1 MDNNLNYSSEVRK
14 KILSMLM
21 FQLYSDER
29 TIYREYVQNALDS
42 INKAIDTRVLNQA
55 KDGVVTIDIDARHK
69 VIKIKDNGAGIDSA
83 NAVRTLLDIS
93 PSTKDGVTQAGMYGI
108 GRLVGGGYCHELI
121 FRTSARGE
129 NIGTQIIF
137 DVDRIWQMVEKD
149 KEDYLATYVI
159 NECTKR
165 ESIPAE
171 ESDHFFE
178 VELKGVKDDAA
189 PSLLDVG
196 AIVDY
201 LREVAPVEYKP
212 EFKNTLIYKSTADAP
227 EFKSLHENLEKI
239 QILVGETRIQKQYG
253 LSIKGTKDK
262 INNLEYFKI
271 EDSTFGLLGW
281 GWYALTKYT
290 IQIPKDDKLAGIR
303 LRAHNIQI
311 GDANLLS
318 GTKYWKEDRS
328 NSYFYGEFFVTHRNI
343 RPNGARDGLVPTP
356 ESRALENGLRKY
368 FENLKTLYTKANEA
382 KKSIDKIRE
391 GIQRID
397 VVQNPKD
404 YNAKDLINNRGIGK
418 FEKLLKTAGFEAIK
432 RMLLLYQPDF
442 LEAKALA
449 EEKLNPIT
457 PTRQDGIEPG
467 IVTPDDDVP
476 TNETSNDIEPTIVP
490 NTASSAA
497 ETQIDFPTTP
507 AADNTTDSSSNM
519 DNQQE
524 PVPVQESATY
534 QHEALLPGQRII
546 TPTSTPLLGQQDI
559 IAPLNNV
566 LDPSEIW
573 LLRRVFKVLNSFC
586 PDNEHDQKLIADM
599 ERLIVKEFRD
609 EV

>member
-1 MDNNLNYSSEVRK
+1 MENNLNYSSEVRK

-29 TIYREYVQNALDS
+29 TIYREYAQNALDS
-42 INKAIDTRVLNQA
+42 INKAIDTRVLDQA
-55 KDGVVTIDIDARHK
+55 KDGVVNIDIDVKHK
-69 VIKIKDNGAGIDSA
+69 VIKIKDNGAGIESA

-93 PSTKDGVTQAGMYGI
+93 PSNKDGVSQAGMYGI

-129 NIGTQIIF
+129 AIGTQIIF
-137 DVDRIWQMVEKD
+137 DVDKIWQMVEKD
-149 KEDYLATYVI
+149 EEDYLATYVI
-159 NECTKR
+159 NECTIR

-171 ESDHFFE
+171 ESDHYFE

-189 PSLLDVG
+189 PSLLD
-196 AIVDY
+196 AETIINY
-201 LREVAPVEYKP
+201 LREVAPVEYKS
-212 EFKNTLIYKSTADAP
+212 EFKNTLMYKSTADNP
-227 EFKSLHENLEKI
+227 EFKELHEGLEKV
-239 QILVGETRIQKQYG
+239 QVLVGETRIQKQYG
-253 LSIKGTKDK
+253 LSIRGTKDN

-271 EDSTFGLLGW
+271 EDRKYGLLGW

-318 GTKYWKEDRS
+318 GINYWKEDRS
-328 NSYFYGEFFVTHRNI
+328 NSYFYGEFFVTHRHI
-343 RPNGARDGLVPTP
+343 RPNSARDGLVPTP
-356 ESRALENGLRKY
+356 ESRSLENGLRTY

-382 KKSIDKIRE
+382 KKSIDKIYD
-391 GIQRID
+391 GIKRID
-397 VVQNPKD
+397 DHGGAID

-418 FEKLLKTAGFEAIK
+418 FEKLMKTSFGFEAIK
-432 RMLLLYQPDF
+432 RMLLLYQPQF
-442 LEAKALA
+442 LEAKAKG
-449 EEKLNPIT
+449 EEKLRPTMPTPQKHVSIKKENPTTASVSIPMDNAEATTT
-457 PTRQDGIEPG
+457 PVVSSTL
-467 IVTPDDDVP
+467 T
-476 TNETSNDIEPTIVP
+476 ETDIEFP
-490 NTASSAA
+490 SA
-497 ETQIDFPTTP
+497 I
-507 AADNTTDSSSNM
+507 DNTTKPSQTIANPLEPVSV
-519 DNQQE
+519 QE
-524 PVPVQESATY
+524 PATY
-534 QHEALLPGQRII
+534 QHDALISGQCIV

-586 PDNEHDQKLIADM
+586 PDNEHDQKLIAEM
-599 ERLIVKEFRD
+599 ERLIVKEFND
-609 EV
+609 EI

>member
-1 MDNNLNYSSEVRK
+1 MENNLNYSSEVRK

-42 INKAIDTRVLNQA
+42 INKAIDTRVLDQA
-55 KDGVVTIDIDARHK
+55 KDGVVNIDIDVKHK
-69 VIKIKDNGAGIDSA
+69 VIKIKDNGAGIKSA

-93 PSTKDGVTQAGMYGI
+93 PSNKDGVSQAGMYGI

-129 NIGTQIIF
+129 AIGTQITF
-137 DVDRIWQMVEKD
+137 DVDKIWQMVEKD
-149 KEDYLATYVI
+149 EEDYLATYVI
-159 NECTKR
+159 NECTIR

-171 ESDHFFE
+171 ESDHYFE

-189 PSLLDVG
+189 PSLLDVET
-196 AIVDY
+196 IINY
-201 LREVAPVEYKP
+201 LREVAPVEYKS
-212 EFKNTLIYKSTADAP
+212 EFKNTLMYKSIADNP
-227 EFKSLHENLEKI
+227 EFKELHEGLEKV
-239 QILVGETRIQKQYG
+239 QVLVGETRIQKQYG
-253 LSIKGTKDK
+253 LSIRGTKDK

-271 EDSTFGLLGW
+271 EDRKYGLLGW

-318 GTKYWKEDRS
+318 GTNYWKEDRS
-328 NSYFYGEFFVTHRNI
+328 NSYFYGEFFVTHPHI

-356 ESRALENGLRKY
+356 ESRSLENGLRTY

-382 KKSIDKIRE
+382 KKSIDKIYD
-391 GIQRID
+391 GIKRID
-397 VVQNPKD
+397 DHGGAID

-418 FEKLLKTAGFEAIK
+418 FEKLMKTSFGFEAIK
-432 RMLLLYQPDF
+432 RMLLLYQPQF
-442 LEAKALA
+442 LEAKAKG
-449 EEKLNPIT
+449 EKKL
-457 PTRQDGIEPG
+457 R
-467 IVTPDDDVP
+467 
-476 TNETSNDIEPTIVP
+476 
-490 NTASSAA
+490 
-497 ETQIDFPTTP
+497 PTTP
-507 AADNTTDSSSNM
+507 TPQEHVSIKKENPTTASVDIPMDNAEATTTPVVSSTPTETDIEFPSAIDNTTEPSQTIANPLEPVSV
-519 DNQQE
+519 QE
-524 PVPVQESATY
+524 PATY
-534 QHEALLPGQRII
+534 QHEALISGQCIV

-586 PDNEHDQKLIADM
+586 PDNEHDQKLIAEM
-599 ERLIVKEFRD
+599 ERLIVKEFND
-609 EV
+609 EI

>member
-1 MDNNLNYSSEVRK
+1 MENNLNYSSEVRK

-42 INKAIDTRVLNQA
+42 INKAIDTRVLDQA
-55 KDGVVTIDIDARHK
+55 KDGVVNIDIDVKHK
-69 VIKIKDNGAGIDSA
+69 VIKIKDNGAGIESA

-93 PSTKDGVTQAGMYGI
+93 PSNKDGVSQAGMYGI

-129 NIGTQIIF
+129 AIGTQITF
-137 DVDRIWQMVEKD
+137 DVDKIWQMVEKD
-149 KEDYLATYVI
+149 EEDYLATYVI
-159 NECTKR
+159 NECTIR

-171 ESDHFFE
+171 ESDHYFE
-178 VELKGVKDDAA
+178 VELNGVKDDAA
-189 PSLLDVG
+189 PSLLD
-196 AIVDY
+196 AETIINY
-201 LREVAPVEYKP
+201 LREVAPVEYKS
-212 EFKNTLIYKSTADAP
+212 EFKNTLMYKSIADNP
-227 EFKSLHENLEKI
+227 EFKELHEGLEKV
-239 QILVGETRIQKQYG
+239 QVLVGETRIQKQYG
-253 LSIKGTKDK
+253 LSIRGTKDN

-271 EDSTFGLLGW
+271 EDRKYGLLGW

-318 GTKYWKEDRS
+318 GTNYWKEDRS
-328 NSYFYGEFFVTHRNI
+328 NSYFYGEFFVTHPHI

-356 ESRALENGLRKY
+356 ESRSLENGLRTY

-382 KKSIDKIRE
+382 KKSIDKIYD
-391 GIQRID
+391 GIKRID
-397 VVQNPKD
+397 DHGGAID
-404 YNAKDLINNRGIGK
+404 YNAKDLINNRVIGN
-418 FEKLLKTAGFEAIK
+418 FEKLMKTSFGFEAIK
-432 RMLLLYQPDF
+432 RMLLLYQPQF
-442 LEAKALA
+442 LEAKAKG
-449 EEKLNPIT
+449 EKKL
-457 PTRQDGIEPG
+457 R
-467 IVTPDDDVP
+467 
-476 TNETSNDIEPTIVP
+476 
-490 NTASSAA
+490 
-497 ETQIDFPTTP
+497 PTTP
-507 AADNTTDSSSNM
+507 TPQEHVSIKKENPTTASVDIPMNNAEATTTPVVSSTPTETDIEFPSAIDNTTEPSQTIANPLEPVSV
-519 DNQQE
+519 QE
-524 PVPVQESATY
+524 PATY
-534 QHEALLPGQRII
+534 QHEALISGQCIV

-586 PDNEHDQKLIADM
+586 PDNEHDQKLIAEM
-599 ERLIVKEFRD
+599 ERLIVKEFND
-609 EV
+609 EI

>member
-1 MDNNLNYSSEVRK
+1 MENNLNYSSEVRK

-42 INKAIDTRVLNQA
+42 INKAIDTHVLDQA
-55 KDGVVTIDIDARHK
+55 KDGVVNIDIDVKHK
-69 VIKIKDNGAGIDSA
+69 VIKIKDNGAGIESA

-93 PSTKDGVTQAGMYGI
+93 PSNKDGVSQAGMYGI

-129 NIGTQIIF
+129 AIGTQITF
-137 DVDRIWQMVEKD
+137 DVDKIWQMVEKD
-149 KEDYLATYVI
+149 EEDYLATYVI
-159 NECTKR
+159 NECTTR

-171 ESDHFFE
+171 ESDHYFE

-189 PSLLDVG
+189 PSLLD
-196 AIVDY
+196 AETIINY
-201 LREVAPVEYKP
+201 LREVAPVEYKS
-212 EFKNTLIYKSTADAP
+212 EFKNTLMYKSTADNP
-227 EFKSLHENLEKI
+227 EFKELHEGLEKV
-239 QILVGETRIQKQYG
+239 QVLVGETRIQKQYG
-253 LSIKGTKDK
+253 LSIRGTKDK

-271 EDSTFGLLGW
+271 EDRKYGLLGW

-318 GTKYWKEDRS
+318 GTNYWKEDRS
-328 NSYFYGEFFVTHRNI
+328 NSYFYGEFFVTHPHI

-356 ESRALENGLRKY
+356 ESRSLENGLRTY

-382 KKSIDKIRE
+382 KKSIDKIYD
-391 GIQRID
+391 GIKRID
-397 VVQNPKD
+397 DHGGAID

-418 FEKLLKTAGFEAIK
+418 FEKLMKTSFGFEAIK
-432 RMLLLYQPDF
+432 RMLLLYQPQF
-442 LEAKALA
+442 LEAKAKG
-449 EEKLNPIT
+449 EEKL
-457 PTRQDGIEPG
+457 R
-467 IVTPDDDVP
+467 
-476 TNETSNDIEPTIVP
+476 
-490 NTASSAA
+490 
-497 ETQIDFPTTP
+497 PTTP
-507 AADNTTDSSSNM
+507 TPQEHVSIKKENPTTASVDIPMDNAEATTTPVMSSTPTETDIEFPSAIDNTTEPSQTIANPLEPVSV
-519 DNQQE
+519 QE
-524 PVPVQESATY
+524 PATY
-534 QHEALLPGQRII
+534 QHEALISGQCIV

-586 PDNEHDQKLIADM
+586 PDNEHDQKLIAEM
-599 ERLIVKEFRD
+599 EGLIVKEFND
-609 EV
+609 EI

>member
-1 MDNNLNYSSEVRK
+1 MENNLNYSSEVRK

-42 INKAIDTRVLNQA
+42 INRAIDTRVLDQA
-55 KDGVVTIDIDARHK
+55 KDGVVNIDIDVKHK
-69 VIKIKDNGAGIDSA
+69 VIKIKDNGAGIESA

-93 PSTKDGVTQAGMYGI
+93 PSNKDGVSPAGMYGI

-121 FRTSARGE
+121 FRTSARE
-129 NIGTQIIF
+129 EAIGTKITF
-137 DVDRIWQMVEKD
+137 DVDKIWQMVEKD
-149 KEDYLATYVI
+149 EEDYLATYVI
-159 NECTKR
+159 NECTIR

-171 ESDHFFE
+171 ESDHYLE

-189 PSLLDVG
+189 PSLLD
-196 AIVDY
+196 AETIINY
-201 LREVAPVEYKP
+201 LREVAPVEYKS
-212 EFKNTLIYKSTADAP
+212 EFKNTLMYKSTADNP
-227 EFKSLHENLEKI
+227 EFKELHEGLEKV
-239 QILVGETRIQKQYG
+239 QVLVGETRIQKQYG
-253 LSIKGTKDK
+253 LSIRGTKDN

-271 EDSTFGLLGW
+271 EDRKYGLLGW

-318 GTKYWKEDRS
+318 GTNYWKEDRS
-328 NSYFYGEFFVTHRNI
+328 NSYFYGEFFVTHPHI

-356 ESRALENGLRKY
+356 ESKSLENGLRTY

-382 KKSIDKIRE
+382 KKSIDKIYD
-391 GIQRID
+391 GIKRID
-397 VVQNPKD
+397 DHGGAID

-418 FEKLLKTAGFEAIK
+418 FEKLMKTSFGFEAIK
-432 RMLLLYQPDF
+432 RMLLLYQPQF
-442 LEAKALA
+442 LEVKAKG
-449 EEKLNPIT
+449 EEKL
-457 PTRQDGIEPG
+457 R
-467 IVTPDDDVP
+467 
-476 TNETSNDIEPTIVP
+476 
-490 NTASSAA
+490 
-497 ETQIDFPTTP
+497 PTTP
-507 AADNTTDSSSNM
+507 TPQEHVSIKKENPTTASVDIPMDNAEATTTPVVSSTPTETDIEFPSDIDNTTKPSQTIANPLEPVSV
-519 DNQQE
+519 QE
-524 PVPVQESATY
+524 PATY
-534 QHEALLPGQRII
+534 QHEALISGQYIV

-586 PDNEHDQKLIADM
+586 PDNEHDQKLIAEM
-599 ERLIVKEFRD
+599 ERLIVKEFND
-609 EV
+609 EI

>member
-1 MDNNLNYSSEVRK
+1 
-14 KILSMLM
+14 MLM

-42 INKAIDTRVLNQA
+42 INKAIDTRVLDQA
-55 KDGVVTIDIDARHK
+55 KDGVVNIDIDVKHK
-69 VIKIKDNGAGIDSA
+69 VIKIKDNGAGIKSA

-93 PSTKDGVTQAGMYGI
+93 PSNKDGVSQAGMYGI

-129 NIGTQIIF
+129 AIGTQITF
-137 DVDRIWQMVEKD
+137 DVDKIWQMVEKD
-149 KEDYLATYVI
+149 EEDYLATYVI
-159 NECTKR
+159 NECTIR

-171 ESDHFFE
+171 ESDHYFE

-189 PSLLDVG
+189 PSLLD
-196 AIVDY
+196 AETIINY
-201 LREVAPVEYKP
+201 LREVAPVEYKS
-212 EFKNTLIYKSTADAP
+212 EFKNTLMYKSIADNP
-227 EFKSLHENLEKI
+227 EFKELHEGLEKV
-239 QILVGETRIQKQYG
+239 QVLVGETRIQKQYG
-253 LSIKGTKDK
+253 LSIRGTKDK

-271 EDSTFGLLGW
+271 EDRKYGLLGW

-318 GTKYWKEDRS
+318 GTNYWKEDRS
-328 NSYFYGEFFVTHRNI
+328 NSYFYGEFFVTHPHI

-356 ESRALENGLRKY
+356 ESRSLENGLRTY

-382 KKSIDKIRE
+382 KKSIDKIYD
-391 GIQRID
+391 GIKRID
-397 VVQNPKD
+397 DHGGAID

-418 FEKLLKTAGFEAIK
+418 FEKLMKTSFGFEAIK
-432 RMLLLYQPDF
+432 RMLLLYQPQF
-442 LEAKALA
+442 LEAKAKG
-449 EEKLNPIT
+449 EKKL
-457 PTRQDGIEPG
+457 R
-467 IVTPDDDVP
+467 
-476 TNETSNDIEPTIVP
+476 
-490 NTASSAA
+490 
-497 ETQIDFPTTP
+497 PTTP
-507 AADNTTDSSSNM
+507 TPQEHVSIKKENPTTASVDIPMDNAEATTTPVVSSTPTETDIEFPSAIDNTTEPSQTIANPLEPVSV
-519 DNQQE
+519 QE
-524 PVPVQESATY
+524 PATY
-534 QHEALLPGQRII
+534 QHEALISGQCIV

-586 PDNEHDQKLIADM
+586 PDNEHDQKLIAEM
-599 ERLIVKEFRD
+599 ERLIVKEFND
-609 EV
+609 EI

>member
-1 MDNNLNYSSEVRK
+1 MENNLNYSSEVRK

-42 INKAIDTRVLNQA
+42 INKAIDTRVLDQA
-55 KDGVVTIDIDARHK
+55 KDGVVNINIDVKHK
-69 VIKIKDNGAGIDSA
+69 VIKIKDNGAGIESA

-93 PSTKDGVTQAGMYGI
+93 PSNKDGVSQAGMYGI

-129 NIGTQIIF
+129 AIGTQIIF
-137 DVDRIWQMVEKD
+137 DVDKIWQMVEKD
-149 KEDYLATYVI
+149 EEDYLATYVI
-159 NECTKR
+159 NECTTR

-171 ESDHFFE
+171 ESDHYFE

-189 PSLLDVG
+189 PSLLD
-196 AIVDY
+196 AETIINY
-201 LREVAPVEYKP
+201 LREVAPVEYKS
-212 EFKNTLIYKSTADAP
+212 EFKNTLMYKSTADNP
-227 EFKSLHENLEKI
+227 EYKELHEGLEKV
-239 QILVGETRIQKQYG
+239 QVLVGETRIQKQYG
-253 LSIKGTKDK
+253 LSIRGTKDK

-271 EDSTFGLLGW
+271 EDRKYGLLGW

-318 GTKYWKEDRS
+318 GINYWKEDRS
-328 NSYFYGEFFVTHRNI
+328 NSYFYGEFFVTHRHI
-343 RPNGARDGLVPTP
+343 RPNSARDGLVPTP
-356 ESRALENGLRKY
+356 ESRSLENGLRTY

-382 KKSIDKIRE
+382 KKSIDKIYD
-391 GIQRID
+391 GIKRID
-397 VVQNPKD
+397 DHGGAID

-418 FEKLLKTAGFEAIK
+418 FEKLMKTSFGFEAIK
-432 RMLLLYQPDF
+432 RMLLLYQPQF
-442 LEAKALA
+442 LEAKAKG
-449 EEKLNPIT
+449 EEKLRPTMPTPQKHVSIKKENPTTASVGIPMDNAEATTT
-457 PTRQDGIEPG
+457 PVVSSTL
-467 IVTPDDDVP
+467 T
-476 TNETSNDIEPTIVP
+476 ETDIEFP
-490 NTASSAA
+490 SA
-497 ETQIDFPTTP
+497 I
-507 AADNTTDSSSNM
+507 DNTTKPSQTIANPLEPVSV
-519 DNQQE
+519 QE
-524 PVPVQESATY
+524 PATY
-534 QHEALLPGQRII
+534 QHDALISGQCIV

-566 LDPSEIW
+566 LDPNEIW

-586 PDNEHDQKLIADM
+586 PDNEHDQKLIAEM
-599 ERLIVKEFRD
+599 ERLIVKEFND
-609 EV
+609 EI

>member
-1 MDNNLNYSSEVRK
+1 MENNLNYSSEVRK

-42 INKAIDTRVLNQA
+42 ISKAIDTRVLDQA
-55 KDGVVTIDIDARHK
+55 KDGVVNIDIDVKHK
-69 VIKIKDNGAGIDSA
+69 VIKIKDNGAGIESA

-93 PSTKDGVTQAGMYGI
+93 PSNKDGVSQAGMYGI

-129 NIGTQIIF
+129 AIGTQITF
-137 DVDRIWQMVEKD
+137 DVDKIWQMVEKD
-149 KEDYLATYVI
+149 EEDYLATYVI
-159 NECTKR
+159 NECTIR

-171 ESDHFFE
+171 ESDHYFE

-189 PSLLDVG
+189 PSLLD
-196 AIVDY
+196 AETIINY
-201 LREVAPVEYKP
+201 LREVAPVEYKS
-212 EFKNTLIYKSTADAP
+212 EFKNTLMYKSIADNP
-227 EFKSLHENLEKI
+227 ELKELHEGLEKV
-239 QILVGETRIQKQYG
+239 QVLVGETRIQKQYG
-253 LSIKGTKDK
+253 LSIRGTKDK

-271 EDSTFGLLGW
+271 EDRKYGLLGW

-318 GTKYWKEDRS
+318 GTNYWKEDRS
-328 NSYFYGEFFVTHRNI
+328 NSYFYGEFFVTHPHI

-356 ESRALENGLRKY
+356 ESRSLENGLRTY

-382 KKSIDKIRE
+382 KKSIDKIYD
-391 GIQRID
+391 GIKRID
-397 VVQNPKD
+397 DHGGAID

-418 FEKLLKTAGFEAIK
+418 FEKLMKTSFGFEAIK
-432 RMLLLYQPDF
+432 RMLLLYQPQF
-442 LEAKALA
+442 LEAKAKG
-449 EEKLNPIT
+449 EEKL
-457 PTRQDGIEPG
+457 R
-467 IVTPDDDVP
+467 
-476 TNETSNDIEPTIVP
+476 
-490 NTASSAA
+490 
-497 ETQIDFPTTP
+497 PTTP
-507 AADNTTDSSSNM
+507 TPQEHVSIKKENPTTASVDIPMDNAEATTTPVVSSTPTETDIEFPSAIDNTTEPSQTIANPLEPVSV
-519 DNQQE
+519 QE
-524 PVPVQESATY
+524 PATY
-534 QHEALLPGQRII
+534 QHEALISGQCIV

-586 PDNEHDQKLIADM
+586 PDNEHDQKLIAEM
-599 ERLIVKEFRD
+599 ERLIVKEFND
-609 EV
+609 EI

>member
-1 MDNNLNYSSEVRK
+1 MENNLNYSSEVRK

-42 INKAIDTRVLNQA
+42 ISKAIDTRVLDQA
-55 KDGVVTIDIDARHK
+55 KDGVVNIDIDVKHK
-69 VIKIKDNGAGIDSA
+69 VIKIKDNGAGIESA

-93 PSTKDGVTQAGMYGI
+93 PSNKDGVSQAGMYGI

-129 NIGTQIIF
+129 AIGTQITF
-137 DVDRIWQMVEKD
+137 DVDKIWQMVEKD
-149 KEDYLATYVI
+149 EEDYLATYVI
-159 NECTKR
+159 NECTIR

-171 ESDHFFE
+171 ESDHYLE

-189 PSLLDVG
+189 PSLLD
-196 AIVDY
+196 AETIINY
-201 LREVAPVEYKP
+201 LREVAPVEYKS
-212 EFKNTLIYKSTADAP
+212 EFKNTLMYKSIADNP
-227 EFKSLHENLEKI
+227 EFKELHEGLEKV
-239 QILVGETRIQKQYG
+239 QVLVGETRIQKQYG
-253 LSIKGTKDK
+253 LSIRGTKDK

-271 EDSTFGLLGW
+271 EDRKYGLLGW

-318 GTKYWKEDRS
+318 GTNYWKEDRS
-328 NSYFYGEFFVTHRNI
+328 NSYFYGEFFVTHPHI

-356 ESRALENGLRKY
+356 ESKSLENGLRTY

-382 KKSIDKIRE
+382 KKSIDKIYD
-391 GIQRID
+391 GIKRID
-397 VVQNPKD
+397 DHGGAID

-418 FEKLLKTAGFEAIK
+418 FEKLMKTSFGFEAIK
-432 RMLLLYQPDF
+432 RMLLLYQPQF
-442 LEAKALA
+442 LEAKAKG
-449 EEKLNPIT
+449 EKKL
-457 PTRQDGIEPG
+457 R
-467 IVTPDDDVP
+467 
-476 TNETSNDIEPTIVP
+476 
-490 NTASSAA
+490 
-497 ETQIDFPTTP
+497 PTTP
-507 AADNTTDSSSNM
+507 TPQEHVSIKKENPTTASVDIPMDNAEATTTPVVSSTPTETDIEFPSAIDNTTEPSQTIANPLEPVSV
-519 DNQQE
+519 QE
-524 PVPVQESATY
+524 PATY
-534 QHEALLPGQRII
+534 QHEALISGQCIV

-586 PDNEHDQKLIADM
+586 PDNEHDQKLIAEM
-599 ERLIVKEFRD
+599 ERLIVKEFND
-609 EV
+609 EI

>member
-1 MDNNLNYSSEVRK
+1 MENNLDYSSEVRK

-42 INKAIDTRVLNQA
+42 INKAIDTRVLDQA
-55 KDGVVTIDIDARHK
+55 KDGVVNIDIDVKHK
-69 VIKIKDNGAGIDSA
+69 VIKIKDNGAGIESA

-93 PSTKDGVTQAGMYGI
+93 PSNKDGVSQAGMYGI

-129 NIGTQIIF
+129 AIGTQITF
-137 DVDRIWQMVEKD
+137 DVDKIWQMVEKNE
-149 KEDYLATYVI
+149 EDYLATYVI
-159 NECTKR
+159 NECTIR

-171 ESDHFFE
+171 ESDHYFE
-178 VELKGVKDDAA
+178 VELNGVKDDGA
-189 PSLLDVG
+189 PSLLD
-196 AIVDY
+196 AETIINY
-201 LREVAPVEYKP
+201 LREVAPVEYKS
-212 EFKNTLIYKSTADAP
+212 EFKNTLMYKSIADNP
-227 EFKSLHENLEKI
+227 EFKELHEGLEKV
-239 QILVGETRIQKQYG
+239 QVLVGETRIQKQYG
-253 LSIKGTKDK
+253 LSIRGTKDK
-262 INNLEYFKI
+262 ISNLEYFKI
-271 EDSTFGLLGW
+271 EDRKYGLLGW

-318 GTKYWKEDRS
+318 GTNYWKEDRS
-328 NSYFYGEFFVTHRNI
+328 NSYFYGEFFVTHPHI

-356 ESRALENGLRKY
+356 ESRSLENGLRTY

-382 KKSIDKIRE
+382 KKSIDKIYD
-391 GIQRID
+391 GIKRID
-397 VVQNPKD
+397 DHGGAID

-418 FEKLLKTAGFEAIK
+418 FEKLMKTSFGFEAIK
-432 RMLLLYQPDF
+432 RMLLLYQPQF
-442 LEAKALA
+442 LEAKAKG
-449 EEKLNPIT
+449 EKKL
-457 PTRQDGIEPG
+457 R
-467 IVTPDDDVP
+467 
-476 TNETSNDIEPTIVP
+476 
-490 NTASSAA
+490 
-497 ETQIDFPTTP
+497 PTTP
-507 AADNTTDSSSNM
+507 TPQEHVSIKKENPTTASVDIPMNNAEATTTPVVSSTPTETDIEFPSAIDNTTEPSQTIANPLDPVSV
-519 DNQQE
+519 QE
-524 PVPVQESATY
+524 PATY
-534 QHEALLPGQRII
+534 QHEALISGQCIV

-586 PDNEHDQKLIADM
+586 PDNEHDQKLIAEM
-599 ERLIVKEFRD
+599 ERLIVKEFND
-609 EV
+609 EI

>member
-1 MDNNLNYSSEVRK
+1 MENNLNYSSEVRK

-42 INKAIDTRVLNQA
+42 INKAIDTRVLDQA
-55 KDGVVTIDIDARHK
+55 KDGVVNIDIDVKHK
-69 VIKIKDNGAGIDSA
+69 VIKIKDNGAGIESA

-93 PSTKDGVTQAGMYGI
+93 PSNKDGVSQAGMYGI

-129 NIGTQIIF
+129 AIGTQITF
-137 DVDRIWQMVEKD
+137 DVDKIWQMVEKD
-149 KEDYLATYVI
+149 EEDYLATYVI
-159 NECTKR
+159 NECTIR

-171 ESDHFFE
+171 ESDHYFE

-189 PSLLDVG
+189 PSLLD
-196 AIVDY
+196 AETIINY
-201 LREVAPVEYKP
+201 LREVAPVEYKS
-212 EFKNTLIYKSTADAP
+212 EFKNTLMYKSIADNP
-227 EFKSLHENLEKI
+227 EFKELHEGLEKV
-239 QILVGETRIQKQYG
+239 QVLVGETRIQKQYG
-253 LSIKGTKDK
+253 LSIRGTKDK

-271 EDSTFGLLGW
+271 EDRKYGLLGW

-318 GTKYWKEDRS
+318 GTNYWKEDRS
-328 NSYFYGEFFVTHRNI
+328 NSYFYGEFFVTHPHI
-343 RPNGARDGLVPTP
+343 RPNSARDGLVPTP
-356 ESRALENGLRKY
+356 ESRSLENGLRTY

-382 KKSIDKIRE
+382 KKSIDKIYD
-391 GIQRID
+391 GIKRID
-397 VVQNPKD
+397 DHGGAID

-418 FEKLLKTAGFEAIK
+418 FEKLMKTSFGFEAIK
-432 RMLLLYQPDF
+432 RMLLLYQPQF
-442 LEAKALA
+442 LEAKTKG
-449 EEKLNPIT
+449 EKKL
-457 PTRQDGIEPG
+457 R
-467 IVTPDDDVP
+467 
-476 TNETSNDIEPTIVP
+476 
-490 NTASSAA
+490 
-497 ETQIDFPTTP
+497 PTTP
-507 AADNTTDSSSNM
+507 TPQEHVSIKKENPTTASVDIPMDNAEATTTPVVSSTPTETDIEFPSAIDNTTEPSQTIANPLGPVSV
-519 DNQQE
+519 QE
-524 PVPVQESATY
+524 PATY
-534 QHEALLPGQRII
+534 QHEALISGQCIV

-586 PDNEHDQKLIADM
+586 PDNEHDQKLIAEM
-599 ERLIVKEFRD
+599 ERLIVKEFND
-609 EV
+609 EI

>member
-1 MDNNLNYSSEVRK
+1 MENNLNYSSEVRK

-42 INKAIDTRVLNQA
+42 INKAIDTRVLDQA
-55 KDGVVTIDIDARHK
+55 KDGVVNIDIDVKHK
-69 VIKIKDNGAGIDSA
+69 VIKIKDNGAGIESA

-93 PSTKDGVTQAGMYGI
+93 PSNKDGVSQAGMYGI

-129 NIGTQIIF
+129 AIGTQITF
-137 DVDRIWQMVEKD
+137 DVDKIWQMVEKD
-149 KEDYLATYVI
+149 EEDYLATYVI
-159 NECTKR
+159 NECTIR

-171 ESDHFFE
+171 ESDHYFE

-189 PSLLDVG
+189 PSLLD
-196 AIVDY
+196 AETIINY
-201 LREVAPVEYKP
+201 LREVAPVEYKS
-212 EFKNTLIYKSTADAP
+212 EFKNTLMYKSIADNP
-227 EFKSLHENLEKI
+227 EFKELHEGLEKV
-239 QILVGETRIQKQYG
+239 QVLVGETRIQKQYG
-253 LSIKGTKDK
+253 LSIRGTKDK

-271 EDSTFGLLGW
+271 EDRKYGLLGW

-318 GTKYWKEDRS
+318 GTNYWKEDRS
-328 NSYFYGEFFVTHRNI
+328 NSYFYGEFFVTHPHI
-343 RPNGARDGLVPTP
+343 RPNSARDGLVPTP
-356 ESRALENGLRKY
+356 ESRSLENGLRTY

-382 KKSIDKIRE
+382 KKSIDKIYD
-391 GIQRID
+391 GIKRID
-397 VVQNPKD
+397 DHGGAID

-418 FEKLLKTAGFEAIK
+418 FEKLMKTSFGFEAIK
-432 RMLLLYQPDF
+432 RMLLLYQPQF
-442 LEAKALA
+442 LEAKTKG
-449 EEKLNPIT
+449 EKKL
-457 PTRQDGIEPG
+457 R
-467 IVTPDDDVP
+467 
-476 TNETSNDIEPTIVP
+476 
-490 NTASSAA
+490 
-497 ETQIDFPTTP
+497 PTTP
-507 AADNTTDSSSNM
+507 TPQEHVSIKKENPTTASVDIPMDNAEATTTPVVSSTPTETDIEFPSAIDNTTEPSQTIANPLEPVSV
-519 DNQQE
+519 QE
-524 PVPVQESATY
+524 PATY
-534 QHEALLPGQRII
+534 QHEALISGQCIV

-586 PDNEHDQKLIADM
+586 PDNEHDQKLIAEM
-599 ERLIVKEFRD
+599 ERLIVKEFND
-609 EV
+609 EI

>member
-1 MDNNLNYSSEVRK
+1 MENNLNYSSEVRK

-42 INKAIDTRVLNQA
+42 INKAIDTRVLDQA
-55 KDGVVTIDIDARHK
+55 KDGVVNIDIDVKHK
-69 VIKIKDNGAGIDSA
+69 VIKIKDNGAGIESA

-93 PSTKDGVTQAGMYGI
+93 PSNKDGVSQAGMYGI

-129 NIGTQIIF
+129 AIGTQITF
-137 DVDRIWQMVEKD
+137 DVDKIWQMVEKD
-149 KEDYLATYVI
+149 EEDYLATYVI
-159 NECTKR
+159 NECTIR

-171 ESDHFFE
+171 ESDHYLE

-189 PSLLDVG
+189 PSLLN
-196 AIVDY
+196 AETIINY
-201 LREVAPVEYKP
+201 LREVAPVEYKS
-212 EFKNTLIYKSTADAP
+212 EFKNTLMYKSTADNP
-227 EFKSLHENLEKI
+227 EFKELHEGLEKV
-239 QILVGETRIQKQYG
+239 QVLVGETRIQKQYG
-253 LSIKGTKDK
+253 LSIRGTKDK

-271 EDSTFGLLGW
+271 EDRKYGLLGW

-318 GTKYWKEDRS
+318 GTNYWKEDRS
-328 NSYFYGEFFVTHRNI
+328 NSYFYGEFFVTHPHI
-343 RPNGARDGLVPTP
+343 RPNSARDGLVPTP
-356 ESRALENGLRKY
+356 ESRSLENGLRTY

-382 KKSIDKIRE
+382 KKSIDKIYD
-391 GIQRID
+391 GIKRID
-397 VVQNPKD
+397 DHGGAID

-418 FEKLLKTAGFEAIK
+418 FEKLMKTSFGFEAIK
-432 RMLLLYQPDF
+432 RMLLLYQPQF
-442 LEAKALA
+442 LEAKAKG
-449 EEKLNPIT
+449 EEKL
-457 PTRQDGIEPG
+457 R
-467 IVTPDDDVP
+467 
-476 TNETSNDIEPTIVP
+476 
-490 NTASSAA
+490 
-497 ETQIDFPTTP
+497 PTTP
-507 AADNTTDSSSNM
+507 TPQEHVSIKKENPTTASVDIPMDNAEATTTPVVSSTPTETDIEFPSAIDNTTKPSQTIANPLEPVSV
-519 DNQQE
+519 QE
-524 PVPVQESATY
+524 PATY
-534 QHEALLPGQRII
+534 QHEALISGQYIV

-586 PDNEHDQKLIADM
+586 PDNEHDQKLIAEM
-599 ERLIVKEFRD
+599 ERLIVKEFND
-609 EV
+609 EI

>member
-1 MDNNLNYSSEVRK
+1 MENKLNYSSEVRK

-42 INKAIDTRVLNQA
+42 INKAVDTHVLNQA
-55 KDGVVTIDIDARHK
+55 KDGVVNVDIDVKNK
-69 VIKIKDNGAGIDSA
+69 VIRIKDNGAGIESA

-93 PSTKDGVTQAGMYGI
+93 PSNKDGVSQAGMYGI

-129 NIGTQIIF
+129 AIGTQITF
-137 DVDRIWQMVEKD
+137 DVDKIWKMVEKD
-149 KEDYLATYVI
+149 EEDYLATYVI
-159 NECTKR
+159 NECTTR

-171 ESDHFFE
+171 DSDHYFE

-189 PSLLDVG
+189 PSLLDDV
-196 AIVDY
+196 AIINY
-201 LREVAPVEYKP
+201 LREVAPVEYKS
-212 EFKNTLIYKSTADAP
+212 EFKNTLIYKSTADNP
-227 EFKSLHENLEKI
+227 EFKELHEGLEKV

-253 LSIKGTKDK
+253 LYIKGTRDK
-262 INNLEYFKI
+262 INNLEYYKI
-271 EDSTFGLLGW
+271 EDRNYGLLGW

-318 GTKYWKEDRS
+318 GTNYWKEDRS
-328 NSYFYGEFFVTHRNI
+328 NSYFYGEFFVTHPHI

-356 ESRALENGLRKY
+356 ESRALENGLRTY

-382 KKSIDKIRE
+382 KKSIDKIYD
-391 GIQRID
+391 GIKRID
-397 VVQNPKD
+397 DHSGAID

-418 FEKLLKTAGFEAIK
+418 FEKLLKTSFGFEAIK

-442 LEAKALA
+442 IKAKAKG
-449 EEKLNPIT
+449 EEMLSPTMSTKQDIIVKKEIPKTAIVDVPTSNVKTTTTPIAPIT
-457 PTRQDGIEPG
+457 PTETNIEFPSA
-467 IVTPDDDVP
+467 TDSTTKPS
-476 TNETSNDIEPTIVP
+476 TTTSNPSEPV
-490 NTASSAA
+490 SV
-497 ETQIDFPTTP
+497 
-507 AADNTTDSSSNM
+507 
-519 DNQQE
+519 QE
-524 PVPVQESATY
+524 PATY
-534 QHEALLPGQRII
+534 QHESLIPVQSII

-586 PDNEHDQKLIADM
+586 PDNEHDQKLIAEM
-599 ERLIVKEFRD
+599 ERLIVKEFND
-609 EV
+609 EI

>member
-1 MDNNLNYSSEVRK
+1 MEDNLNYSSEVRK

-42 INKAIDTRVLNQA
+42 INKAIDTRVLDQA
-55 KDGVVTIDIDARHK
+55 KDGVVNIDIDVKHK
-69 VIKIKDNGAGIDSA
+69 VIKIKDNGAGIESA

-93 PSTKDGVTQAGMYGI
+93 PSNKDGVSQAGMYGI

-129 NIGTQIIF
+129 AIGTQITF
-137 DVDRIWQMVEKD
+137 DVDKIWQMVEKD
-149 KEDYLATYVI
+149 EEDYLATYVI
-159 NECTKR
+159 NECTIR

-171 ESDHFFE
+171 ESDHYFE

-189 PSLLDVG
+189 PSLLD
-196 AIVDY
+196 AETIINY
-201 LREVAPVEYKP
+201 LREVAPVEYKS
-212 EFKNTLIYKSTADAP
+212 EFKNTLMYKSIADNP
-227 EFKSLHENLEKI
+227 EFKELHEGVEKV
-239 QILVGETRIQKQYG
+239 QVLVGETRIQKQYG
-253 LSIKGTKDK
+253 LSIRGTKDK

-271 EDSTFGLLGW
+271 EDRKYGLLGW

-318 GTKYWKEDRS
+318 GTDYWKEDRS
-328 NSYFYGEFFVTHRNI
+328 NSYFYGEFFVTNPHI

-356 ESRALENGLRKY
+356 ESRSLENGLRTY

-382 KKSIDKIRE
+382 KKSIDKIYD
-391 GIQRID
+391 GIKRID
-397 VVQNPKD
+397 DHGGAID

-418 FEKLLKTAGFEAIK
+418 FEKLMKTSFGFEAIK
-432 RMLLLYQPDF
+432 RMLLLYQPQF
-442 LEAKALA
+442 LEAKAKG
-449 EEKLNPIT
+449 EKKL
-457 PTRQDGIEPG
+457 R
-467 IVTPDDDVP
+467 
-476 TNETSNDIEPTIVP
+476 
-490 NTASSAA
+490 
-497 ETQIDFPTTP
+497 PTTP
-507 AADNTTDSSSNM
+507 TPQEHVSIKKENPTTASVDIPMDNAEATTTPVVSSTPTETDIEFPSAIDNTTEPSQTIVNPLEPVSV
-519 DNQQE
+519 QE
-524 PVPVQESATY
+524 PATY
-534 QHEALLPGQRII
+534 QHEALISCQCIV

-586 PDNEHDQKLIADM
+586 PDNEHDQKLIAEM
-599 ERLIVKEFRD
+599 ERLIVKEFND
-609 EV
+609 EI

>member
-1 MDNNLNYSSEVRK
+1 MENNLNYSSEVRK

-42 INKAIDTRVLNQA
+42 INKAIDTRVLDQA
-55 KDGVVTIDIDARHK
+55 KDGVVNINIDVKHK
-69 VIKIKDNGAGIDSA
+69 VIKIKDNGAGIESA

-93 PSTKDGVTQAGMYGI
+93 PSNKDGVSQAGMYGI
-108 GRLVGGGYCHELI
+108 GRLVGGGYCHELT

-129 NIGTQIIF
+129 AIGTQITF
-137 DVDRIWQMVEKD
+137 DVDKIWQMVEKD
-149 KEDYLATYVI
+149 EEDYLATYVI
-159 NECTKR
+159 NECTTR

-171 ESDHFFE
+171 ESDHYFE

-189 PSLLDVG
+189 PSLLD
-196 AIVDY
+196 AETIINY
-201 LREVAPVEYKP
+201 LREVAPVEYKS
-212 EFKNTLIYKSTADAP
+212 EFKNTLMYKSTADNP
-227 EFKSLHENLEKI
+227 EYKELHEGLEKV
-239 QILVGETRIQKQYG
+239 QVLVGETRIQKQYG
-253 LSIKGTKDK
+253 LSIRGTKDK

-271 EDSTFGLLGW
+271 EDRKYGLLGW

-318 GTKYWKEDRS
+318 GTNYWKEDRS
-328 NSYFYGEFFVTHRNI
+328 NSYFYGEFFVTHPHI

-356 ESRALENGLRKY
+356 ESKSLENGLRTY

-382 KKSIDKIRE
+382 KKSIDKIYD
-391 GIQRID
+391 GIKRID
-397 VVQNPKD
+397 DHGGAID

-418 FEKLLKTAGFEAIK
+418 FEKLMKTSFGFEAIK
-432 RMLLLYQPDF
+432 RMLLLYQPQF
-442 LEAKALA
+442 LEAKAKG
-449 EEKLNPIT
+449 EEKL
-457 PTRQDGIEPG
+457 R
-467 IVTPDDDVP
+467 
-476 TNETSNDIEPTIVP
+476 
-490 NTASSAA
+490 
-497 ETQIDFPTTP
+497 PTTP
-507 AADNTTDSSSNM
+507 TPQEHVSIKKENPTTASVDIPMDNAEATTTPVVSSTPTETDIEFPSDIDNTTKPSQTIANPLEPVSV
-519 DNQQE
+519 QE
-524 PVPVQESATY
+524 PATY
-534 QHEALLPGQRII
+534 QHEALISGQYIV

-586 PDNEHDQKLIADM
+586 PDNEHDQKLIAEM
-599 ERLIVKEFRD
+599 ERLIVKEFND
-609 EV
+609 EI

>member
-1 MDNNLNYSSEVRK
+1 
-14 KILSMLM
+14 MLM
-21 FQLYSDER
+21 FQLYSNER

-42 INKAIDTRVLNQA
+42 INKAIETRVLNQP
-55 KDGVVTIDIDARHK
+55 KDGVVTIDIDAKHK
-69 VIKIKDNGAGIDSA
+69 VIKIKDNGAGIEAA

-93 PSTKDGVTQAGMYGI
+93 PSTKDGVSYAGMYGI

-129 NIGTQIIF
+129 AIGTQITF
-137 DVDRIWQMVEKD
+137 DVDKIWKMVETD
-149 KEDYLATYVI
+149 KEDYLATDVI
-159 NECTKR
+159 NACTKR
-165 ESIPAE
+165 ETFSTD

-178 VELKGVKDDAA
+178 VELNGVKDDAA
-189 PSLLDVG
+189 PSLLDSE
-196 AIVDY
+196 AICNY

-212 EFKNTLIYKSTADAP
+212 EFKNTLMYKSTADNP
-227 EFKSLHENLEKI
+227 EFKTLHESLEKV
-239 QILVGETRIQKQYG
+239 QVFVGETRIQKQYG

-262 INNLEYFKI
+262 ISNLEYFKI
-271 EDSTFGLLGW
+271 EDKKYGLLGW

-303 LRAHNIQI
+303 LRSHNIQI

-318 GTKYWKEDRS
+318 GTNYWKEDRS
-328 NSYFYGEFFVTHRNI
+328 NSYFYGEFFVTHKHI

-356 ESRALENGLRKY
+356 ESRALENGLRLY

-382 KKSIDKIRE
+382 KKSIDKIYD
-391 GIQRID
+391 GIKRIEEHGGAI
-397 VVQNPKD
+397 D

-418 FEKLLKTAGFEAIK
+418 FEKLLKSAGFEATK

-442 LEAKALA
+442 LAAKAKG
-449 EEKLNPIT
+449 EEMLRPTTAPQQESTLQKAT
-457 PTRQDGIEPG
+457 PAKEEP
-467 IVTPDDDVP
+467 VFDSSENV
-476 TNETSNDIEPTIVP
+476 EPTTVTSP
-490 NTASSAA
+490 SAA
-497 ETQIDFPTTP
+497 TETHIDFPTSP
-507 AADNTTDSSSNM
+507 AADNTMVSSPST
-519 DNQQE
+519 DNQQG
-524 PVPVQESATY
+524 PVSVQEPATY
-534 QHEALLPGQRII
+534 QHEELLPGQSIV

-586 PDNEHDQKLIADM
+586 PDNEHDQNLIAEM
-599 ERLIVKEFRD
+599 ERLIVKEFND

>member
-1 MDNNLNYSSEVRK
+1 MENNLNYSSEVRK

-42 INKAIDTRVLNQA
+42 INKAIDTRVLDQA
-55 KDGVVTIDIDARHK
+55 KDGVVNIDIDVKHK
-69 VIKIKDNGAGIDSA
+69 VIKIKDNGAGIESA

-93 PSTKDGVTQAGMYGI
+93 PSNKDGVSQAGMYGI

-129 NIGTQIIF
+129 AIGTQITF
-137 DVDRIWQMVEKD
+137 DVDKIWQMVEKD
-149 KEDYLATYVI
+149 EEDYLATYVI
-159 NECTKR
+159 NECTIR

-171 ESDHFFE
+171 ESDHYFE

-189 PSLLDVG
+189 PSLLD
-196 AIVDY
+196 AETIINY
-201 LREVAPVEYKP
+201 LREVAPVEYKS
-212 EFKNTLIYKSTADAP
+212 EFKNTLMYKSTADNP
-227 EFKSLHENLEKI
+227 EFKELHEGLEKV
-239 QILVGETRIQKQYG
+239 QVLVGETRIQKQYG
-253 LSIKGTKDK
+253 LSIRGTKDK

-271 EDSTFGLLGW
+271 EDRKYGLLGW

-318 GTKYWKEDRS
+318 GTNYWKEDRS
-328 NSYFYGEFFVTHRNI
+328 NSYFYGEFFVTHPHI
-343 RPNGARDGLVPTP
+343 RPNSARDGLVPTP
-356 ESRALENGLRKY
+356 ESRSLENGLRTY

-382 KKSIDKIRE
+382 KKSIDKIYD
-391 GIQRID
+391 GIKRID
-397 VVQNPKD
+397 DHGGAID

-418 FEKLLKTAGFEAIK
+418 FEKLMKTSFGFEAIK
-432 RMLLLYQPDF
+432 RMLLLYQPQF
-442 LEAKALA
+442 LEAKTKG
-449 EEKLNPIT
+449 EKKL
-457 PTRQDGIEPG
+457 R
-467 IVTPDDDVP
+467 
-476 TNETSNDIEPTIVP
+476 
-490 NTASSAA
+490 
-497 ETQIDFPTTP
+497 PTTP
-507 AADNTTDSSSNM
+507 TPQEHVSIKKENPTTASVDIPMDNAEATTTPVVSSTPTETDIEFPSAIDNTTEPSQTIANPLEPVSV
-519 DNQQE
+519 QE
-524 PVPVQESATY
+524 PATY
-534 QHEALLPGQRII
+534 QHEALISGQCIV

-586 PDNEHDQKLIADM
+586 PDNEHDQKLIAEM
-599 ERLIVKEFRD
+599 ERLIVKEFND
-609 EV
+609 EI

>member
-1 MDNNLNYSSEVRK
+1 MENNLNYSSEVRK

-42 INKAIDTRVLNQA
+42 INKAIDTRVLDQA
-55 KDGVVTIDIDARHK
+55 KDGVVNIDIDVKHK
-69 VIKIKDNGAGIDSA
+69 VIKIKDNGAGIESA

-93 PSTKDGVTQAGMYGI
+93 PSNKDGVSQAGMYGI

-129 NIGTQIIF
+129 AIGTQIIF
-137 DVDRIWQMVEKD
+137 DVDKIWQMVEKD
-149 KEDYLATYVI
+149 EEDYLATYVI
-159 NECTKR
+159 NECTTR

-171 ESDHFFE
+171 ESDHYFE

-189 PSLLDVG
+189 PSLLD
-196 AIVDY
+196 AETIINY
-201 LREVAPVEYKP
+201 LREVAPVEYKS
-212 EFKNTLIYKSTADAP
+212 EFKNTLMYKSTADNP
-227 EFKSLHENLEKI
+227 EFKELHEGLEKV
-239 QILVGETRIQKQYG
+239 QVLVGETRIQKQYG
-253 LSIKGTKDK
+253 LSIRGTKDK

-271 EDSTFGLLGW
+271 EDRKYGLLGW

-318 GTKYWKEDRS
+318 GTNYWKEDRS
-328 NSYFYGEFFVTHRNI
+328 NSYFYGEFFVTHPHI

-356 ESRALENGLRKY
+356 ESKSLENGLRTY

-382 KKSIDKIRE
+382 KKSIDKIYD
-391 GIQRID
+391 GIKRID
-397 VVQNPKD
+397 DHGGAID

-418 FEKLLKTAGFEAIK
+418 FEKLMKTSFGFEAIK
-432 RMLLLYQPDF
+432 RMLLLYQPQF
-442 LEAKALA
+442 LEVKAKG
-449 EEKLNPIT
+449 EEKL
-457 PTRQDGIEPG
+457 R
-467 IVTPDDDVP
+467 
-476 TNETSNDIEPTIVP
+476 
-490 NTASSAA
+490 
-497 ETQIDFPTTP
+497 PTTP
-507 AADNTTDSSSNM
+507 TPQEHVSIKKENPTTASVDIPMDNAEATTTPVVSSTPTETDIEFPSAIDNTTKPSQTIANPLEPVSV
-519 DNQQE
+519 QE
-524 PVPVQESATY
+524 PATY
-534 QHEALLPGQRII
+534 QHEALISGQYIV

-586 PDNEHDQKLIADM
+586 PDNEHDQKLIAEM
-599 ERLIVKEFRD
+599 ERLIVKEFND
-609 EV
+609 EI

>member
-1 MDNNLNYSSEVRK
+1 MENNLNYSSEVRK

-42 INKAIDTRVLNQA
+42 INKAIDTRVLDQA
-55 KDGVVTIDIDARHK
+55 KDGVVNIDIDVKHK
-69 VIKIKDNGAGIDSA
+69 VIKIKDNGAGIKSA

-93 PSTKDGVTQAGMYGI
+93 PSNKDGVSQAGMYGI

-129 NIGTQIIF
+129 AIGTQITF
-137 DVDRIWQMVEKD
+137 DVDKIWQMVEKD
-149 KEDYLATYVI
+149 EEDYLATYVI
-159 NECTKR
+159 NECTIR

-171 ESDHFFE
+171 ESDHYFE

-189 PSLLDVG
+189 PSLLD
-196 AIVDY
+196 AETIINY
-201 LREVAPVEYKP
+201 LREVAPVEYKS
-212 EFKNTLIYKSTADAP
+212 EFKNTLMYKSIADNP
-227 EFKSLHENLEKI
+227 EFKELHEGLEKV
-239 QILVGETRIQKQYG
+239 QVLVGETRIQKQYG
-253 LSIKGTKDK
+253 LSIRGTKDK

-271 EDSTFGLLGW
+271 EDRKYGLLGW

-318 GTKYWKEDRS
+318 GTNYWKEGRS
-328 NSYFYGEFFVTHRNI
+328 NSYFYGEFFVTHPHI

-356 ESRALENGLRKY
+356 ESRSLENGLRTY

-382 KKSIDKIRE
+382 KKSIDKIYD
-391 GIQRID
+391 GIKRID
-397 VVQNPKD
+397 DHGGAID

-418 FEKLLKTAGFEAIK
+418 FEKLMKTSFGFEAIK
-432 RMLLLYQPDF
+432 RMLLLYQPQF
-442 LEAKALA
+442 LEAKAKG
-449 EEKLNPIT
+449 EKKL
-457 PTRQDGIEPG
+457 R
-467 IVTPDDDVP
+467 
-476 TNETSNDIEPTIVP
+476 
-490 NTASSAA
+490 
-497 ETQIDFPTTP
+497 PTTP
-507 AADNTTDSSSNM
+507 TPQEHVSIKKENPTTASVDIPMDNAEATTTPVVSSTPTETDIEFPSAIDNTTEPSQTIANPLEPVSV
-519 DNQQE
+519 QE
-524 PVPVQESATY
+524 PATY
-534 QHEALLPGQRII
+534 QHEALISGQCIV

-586 PDNEHDQKLIADM
+586 PDNEHDQKLIAEM
-599 ERLIVKEFRD
+599 ERLIVKEFND
-609 EV
+609 EI

>member
-1 MDNNLNYSSEVRK
+1 MENNLNYSSEVRK

-42 INKAIDTRVLNQA
+42 INKAIDTRVLDQA
-55 KDGVVTIDIDARHK
+55 KDGVVNIDIDVKHK
-69 VIKIKDNGAGIDSA
+69 VIKIKDNGAGIKSA

-93 PSTKDGVTQAGMYGI
+93 PSNKDGVSQAGMYGI

-129 NIGTQIIF
+129 AIGTQITF
-137 DVDRIWQMVEKD
+137 DVDKIWQMVEKD
-149 KEDYLATYVI
+149 EEDYLATYVI
-159 NECTKR
+159 NECTIR

-171 ESDHFFE
+171 ESDHYFE

-189 PSLLDVG
+189 PSLLD
-196 AIVDY
+196 AETIINY
-201 LREVAPVEYKP
+201 LREVAPVEYKS
-212 EFKNTLIYKSTADAP
+212 EFKNTLMYKSIADNP
-227 EFKSLHENLEKI
+227 EFKELHEGLEKV
-239 QILVGETRIQKQYG
+239 QVLVGETRIQKQYG
-253 LSIKGTKDK
+253 LSIRGTKDK
-262 INNLEYFKI
+262 TNNLEYFKI
-271 EDSTFGLLGW
+271 EDRKYGLLGW

-318 GTKYWKEDRS
+318 GTNYWKEDRS
-328 NSYFYGEFFVTHRNI
+328 NSYFYGEFFVTHPHI

-356 ESRALENGLRKY
+356 ESRSLENGLRTY

-382 KKSIDKIRE
+382 KKSIDKIYD
-391 GIQRID
+391 GIKRID
-397 VVQNPKD
+397 DHGGAID

-418 FEKLLKTAGFEAIK
+418 FEKLMKTSFGFEAIK
-432 RMLLLYQPDF
+432 RMLLLYQPQF
-442 LEAKALA
+442 LEAKAKG
-449 EEKLNPIT
+449 EKKL
-457 PTRQDGIEPG
+457 R
-467 IVTPDDDVP
+467 
-476 TNETSNDIEPTIVP
+476 
-490 NTASSAA
+490 
-497 ETQIDFPTTP
+497 PTTP
-507 AADNTTDSSSNM
+507 TPQEHVSIKKENPTTASVDIPMDNAEATTTPVVSSTPTETDIEFPSAIDNTTEPSQTIANPLEPVSV
-519 DNQQE
+519 QE
-524 PVPVQESATY
+524 PATY
-534 QHEALLPGQRII
+534 QHEALISGQCIV

-586 PDNEHDQKLIADM
+586 PDNEHDQKLIAEM
-599 ERLIVKEFRD
+599 ERLIVKEFND
-609 EV
+609 EI